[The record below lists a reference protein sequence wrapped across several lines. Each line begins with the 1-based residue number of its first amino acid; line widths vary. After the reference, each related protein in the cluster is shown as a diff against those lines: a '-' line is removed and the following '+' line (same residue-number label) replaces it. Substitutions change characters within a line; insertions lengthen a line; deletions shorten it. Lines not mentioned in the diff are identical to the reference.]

1 MGQVLHQV
9 KVRAST
15 YLMLD
20 YDEKKICVGCGKQT
34 TEINSQEH
42 YRASPDLWWPM
53 NERFALVQKD
63 SLATSAELLEATHY
77 W

>member
-1 MGQVLHQV
+1 M
-9 KVRAST
+9 K
-15 YLMLD
+15 
-20 YDEKKICVGCGKQT
+20 KKICVGCGRQT

-53 NERFALVQKD
+53 NEHFALVQKD
-63 SLATSAELLEATHY
+63 SLATSAELLEAMHY